1 MAHVFT
7 VGDLLAKQFT
17 AFWKCQ
23 ECQASGEVDLPRIA
37 REKGHDFTLMNRHP
51 PCRRECGGRVF
62 FYVRGGL
69 AVQRQ
74 TTHEADRQALRDSA
88 DEIGRELKAK
98 GWTMAAGQ
106 WVAPG
111 R

>member
-7 VGDLLAKQFT
+7 VGDLLARQFT

-23 ECQASGEVDLPRIA
+23 GCEASGEVDLPRIA
-37 REKGHDFTLMNRHP
+37 QEKGRDFTLMNRHP
-51 PCRRECGGRVF
+51 PCRRACGGRAF

-74 TTHEADRQALRDSA
+74 TTPWAFRASRYL
-88 DEIGRELKAK
+88 I
-98 GWTMAAGQ
+98 
-106 WVAPG
+106 WVSVTQRG
-111 R
+111 